1 MPTIG
6 GTALSNANRVGER
19 EAIVTAER
27 RWTWRALES
36 DIAATA
42 AALESFGVRKHDRV
56 AILSANSAEF
66 IIASHAASRLGAIV
80 VPVNTRLAAPELAHI
95 LNDSGSAVL
104 AFSPADAHLAESAS
118 RLAVSVALLSLGP
131 SPRYPD
137 VLAGGYGDPVHED
150 RAVEQDDAFILYTS
164 GTTGKPKGVL
174 LDHHRAVWAAMA
186 QIVSLGLRDGDRYL
200 HLAPMYHSGGMTY
213 LNATTLLGGTHIV
226 VPKFDAGTVLEL
238 VEQHRA
244 TWLFAVP
251 TMYQRILNTYAGDA
265 ADLTSWR
272 VGIFGA
278 APMPAAAIERLL
290 AAFPRVSFF
299 QQCGQTEAGPTG
311 IYSTMEEVR
320 SRPQSSGHLAQP
332 FVEARVVD
340 PSGNDTPP
348 GQVGELIFR
357 GEAITKGYWN
367 QPQATAEVI
376 RDGWLHTG
384 DLMQV
389 YDDGAMRLVDRLR
402 DVIITGGRN
411 VYSAEV
417 ELAIADHPEVTDV
430 AVIGRPDP
438 EWGETVV
445 AFITAADGSEVTP
458 ASIRQYCASRI
469 ADYKIPREFIFAVV
483 PRNGGGKLQK
493 HLLRNQLSLN
503 ASQQRDVPSCRPAD
517 DRWPAST

>member
-6 GTALSNANRVGER
+6 GTALLNANRVGEC
-19 EAIVTAER
+19 EAIVTANR
-27 RWTWRALES
+27 RWTWRELETDVANTASALQ
-36 DIAATA
+36 A
-42 AALESFGVRKHDRV
+42 FGLRKRDRI
-56 AILSANSAEF
+56 AILASNSPEF

-95 LNDSGSAVL
+95 LNDSGSAAL
-104 AFSPADAHLAESAS
+104 ALSPGEAQLAEAAGGKAAS
-118 RLAVSVALLSLGP
+118 ITLLSLGP
-131 SPRYPD
+131 STRYPD
-137 VLAGGYGDPVHED
+137 LLAGGYGDAVHED

-186 QIVSLGLRDGDRYL
+186 QIVSLGLRDGDRYP
-200 HLAPMYHSGGMTY
+200 HLAPMYHSGGMTF
-213 LNATTLLGGTHIV
+213 LNATTLLGGTHII
-226 VPKFDAGTVLEL
+226 VPKFDPGSVLQMIERD
-238 VEQHRA
+238 RA

-251 TMYQRILNTYAGDA
+251 TMYQQILRCYEANRC
-265 ADLTSWR
+265 DLASWR

-290 AAFPRVSFF
+290 ATFPGVAFF

-311 IYSTMEEVR
+311 IYSTMEQVR
-320 SRPQSSGHLAQP
+320 SRPRSSGHLAQP

-340 PSGNDTPP
+340 ERGNDTPA
-348 GQVGELIFR
+348 GQVGELVFR

-367 QPQATAEVI
+367 QPQATREVI

-389 YDDGAMRLVDRLR
+389 YDDGAMRLVDRLK

-417 ELAIADHPEVTDV
+417 EQAIADHPEVTDV
-430 AVIGRPDP
+430 AVIGRPNP

-445 AFITAADGSEVTP
+445 AFITAVDGSDLTR
-458 ASIRQYCASRI
+458 ASIRQYCTSRI
-469 ADYKIPREFIFAVV
+469 ADYKIPREIIFSVI
-483 PRNGGGKLQK
+483 PRNGAGKVQK
-493 HLLRNQLSLN
+493 HLLRGGSSPNREFGSPN
-503 ASQQRDVPSCRPAD
+503 
-517 DRWPAST
+517 

>member
-27 RWTWRALES
+27 RWTWRALET
-36 DIAATA
+36 DIADAA
-42 AALESFGVRKHDRV
+42 AALDAFGVRKQDRV
-56 AILSANSAEF
+56 AILSANSAQF
-66 IIASHAASRLGAIV
+66 IIASHAASRIGAIV
-80 VPVNTRLAAPELAHI
+80 VPLNTRLAAPEVAHI
-95 LNDSGSAVL
+95 LDDSGSAVL
-104 AFSPADAHLAESAS
+104 VFGAAEAHLAEAAS
-118 RLAVSVALLSLGP
+118 RLAAPITLLALGP
-131 SPRYPD
+131 STSYPD
-137 VLAGGYGDPVHED
+137 LLCGGHGDPVHED

-200 HLAPMYHSGGMTY
+200 HLAPMYHSGGMTF

-226 VPKFDAGTVLEL
+226 VPKFDPRSVLE
-238 VEQHRA
+238 VIERDRA

-251 TMYQRILNTYAGDA
+251 TMYQQILRCHEASRCELG
-265 ADLTSWR
+265 SWR

-290 AAFPRVSFF
+290 AAFPHVAFF

-311 IYSTMEEVR
+311 IYSTMDQVR
-320 SRPQSSGHLAQP
+320 SRPLSSGHIAQP
-332 FVEARVVD
+332 FIEARVVD
-340 PSGNDTPP
+340 VHGNDTPP
-348 GQVGELIFR
+348 GQVGELVFR
-357 GEAITKGYWN
+357 GEAVTKGYWN
-367 QPQATAEVI
+367 KPQATQEVI

-384 DLMQV
+384 DLMEV
-389 YDDGAMRLVDRLR
+389 YDDGAMHLVDRLR

-417 ELAIADHPEVTDV
+417 EQAIADHPEVVDV

-445 AFITAADGSEVTP
+445 AFITAANESHLTP
-458 ASIRQYCASRI
+458 ALIRQHCTSRI
-469 ADYKIPREFIFAVV
+469 AGYKIPREFIFAAI
-483 PRNGGGKLQK
+483 PRNGAGKIQK
-493 HLLRNQLSLN
+493 HLLRNELSAN
-503 ASQQRDVPSCRPAD
+503 R
-517 DRWPAST
+517 